1 MACLVVLLLLAAP
14 YCGVQVCEAQTLADY
29 VGTFAYVPER
39 SESIDEAIEA
49 GVAKVNFI
57 VRKIARP
64 RLRKTNVAYQQLE
77 FRLEGD
83 TLSIQMDQRQPIRL
97 PANGDAVP
105 WRREDGELFDVS
117 ARLEGN
123 ALVQLYNAEDGQRRN
138 AFTLDEDGA
147 VLDMRVTVHSPK
159 LKDDVVYRLAYRR
172 TGTAPGQ

>member
-1 MACLVVLLLLAAP
+1 MARLLVLFLLAALF
-14 YCGVQVCEAQTLADY
+14 CGVQTGAAQELPDF
-29 VGTFAYVPER
+29 VGSYAYVAEQ
-39 SESIDEAIEA
+39 SESIDAAIEV

-117 ARLEGN
+117 ARLEDN
-123 ALVQLYNAEDGQRRN
+123 ALVQRYNAEDGQRSN

-147 VLDMRVTVHSPK
+147 VLYMRVTVHSPK